1 MESATVRF
9 AESARVLTEATRAV
23 GLGAPGFR
31 CPPRHPDL
39 DRCLRGRGEHAV
51 VSVRLRDRPWAA
63 VLADMVDGVVV
74 ANELDGVVAG
84 RLRAALWAALDD
96 AGLAASE
103 APAPPAGSG
112 GRRAPVVAPVPLS
125 RRAA

>member
-51 VSVRLRDRPWAA
+51 VSVRLRGRPWGA
-63 VLADMVDGVVV
+63 VLADLVEGVVV
-74 ANELDGVVAG
+74 ANELDGRAAG
-84 RLRAALWAALDD
+84 RLRAALWAALDA
-96 AGLAASE
+96 AGLATPETPVSAG
-103 APAPPAGSG
+103 PPA
-112 GRRAPVVAPVPLS
+112 RPPAPVPLS

>member
-39 DRCLRGRGEHAV
+39 DRCLRGRGDHAV
-51 VSVRLRDRPWAA
+51 VSVRLRDRPWGA
-63 VLADMVDGVVV
+63 VVADMVEGVVV
-74 ANELDGVVAG
+74 ANELDGVAAG
-84 RLRAALWAALDD
+84 RLRAALWTALDT
-96 AGLAASE
+96 AGLATPESA
-103 APAPPAGSG
+103 APAAVRTPARPS
-112 GRRAPVVAPVPLS
+112 APVPIS

>member
-39 DRCLRGRGEHAV
+39 DRCLRGRGDHAV
-51 VSVRLRDRPWAA
+51 VSVRLRDRPWGA
-63 VLADMVDGVVV
+63 VVADMVEGVVV
-74 ANELDGVVAG
+74 ANELDGVAAG
-84 RLRAALWAALDD
+84 RLRAALWAALDS
-96 AGLAASE
+96 AGLATPESAAAAAVR
-103 APAPPAGSG
+103 APARPP
-112 GRRAPVVAPVPLS
+112 APVPIS

>member
-51 VSVRLRDRPWAA
+51 VSVRLRGRPWGA
-63 VLADMVDGVVV
+63 VLADMVEGVVV
-74 ANELDGVVAG
+74 ANELDGRAAG
-84 RLRAALWAALDD
+84 RLRAALWAALDV
-96 AGLAASE
+96 AGLAAPE
-103 APAPPAGSG
+103 APVSAGPPA
-112 GRRAPVVAPVPLS
+112 RPPAPVPLS

>member
-39 DRCLRGRGEHAV
+39 DRCLRGRGDHAV
-51 VSVRLRDRPWAA
+51 VSVRLRDRPWGA
-63 VLADMVDGVVV
+63 VVADMVEGVVV
-74 ANELDGVVAG
+74 ANELDGVAAG
-84 RLRAALWAALDD
+84 RLRAALWAALDS
-96 AGLAASE
+96 AGLATTDSAAAAAVR
-103 APAPPAGSG
+103 APARPP
-112 GRRAPVVAPVPLS
+112 APVPIS